1 MIKSA
6 MFLTTDKSEEICQ
19 LLIEFE
25 FWKVIWIASWI
36 YRFFEN
42 CKDKRKLSVP
52 LKKNSTEKAKMF
64 WIKHKQVKIE
74 TTDHFKEDQG
84 QPKLQKNGTGIFECK
99 GSSQEN
105 NAWGSHIDNGC
116 YQGKLLDSKTE
127 TNSKESNQKL
137 FWMKKIPCQTF
148 QYATTRHY
156 SIRNNYKNKT
166 FSSNWYRFYRSIH
179 VSPRIEVRK
188 GYIYFYSHV
197 V

>member
-1 MIKSA
+1 MTKSA
-6 MFLTTDKSEEICQ
+6 MCLTTDKLEEICQ

-52 LKKNSTEKAKMF
+52 LKRNATEKAKMF
-64 WIKHKQVKIE
+64 WIKYEQVKIE

-105 NAWGSHIDNGC
+105 NAWGSHILTMAAIRGN
-116 YQGKLLDSKTE
+116 YWIPKLK
-127 TNSKESNQKL
+127 Q
-137 FWMKKIPCQTF
+137 I
-148 QYATTRHY
+148 ARRV
-156 SIRNNYKNKT
+156 IRNC
-166 FSSNWYRFYRSIH
+166 F
-179 VSPRIEVRK
+179 
-188 GYIYFYSHV
+188 G
-197 V
+197 